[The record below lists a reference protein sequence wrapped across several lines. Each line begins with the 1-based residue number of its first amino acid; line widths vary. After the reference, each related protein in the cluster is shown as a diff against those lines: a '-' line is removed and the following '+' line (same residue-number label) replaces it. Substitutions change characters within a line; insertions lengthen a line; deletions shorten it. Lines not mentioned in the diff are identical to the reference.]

1 MRWWLAMPFAAVV
14 TVLAEPADNVS
25 VTADD
30 ADVAGLLAAR
40 GDHDRAIRLYQDL
53 LSSADSLAVP
63 VQVRRGL
70 ATSLLMAGRPAEA
83 ASTLARAMQLFPED
97 AGLQRVAAG
106 LYSSQ
111 GQYAQAIE
119 HLERAIALEP
129 DQATD
134 HGNLGGLYT
143 NLGRYDEA
151 EKALLHAVGLAPEDA
166 VVQRRLGGLYLK
178 RHRYDDAVE
187 HLTQSARLEP
197 MSQTTAYLLGQA
209 REGMAEPE
217 QALADYEQARRMDPS
232 YMDAHYRVAQL
243 ARRLGRI
250 PLADSAMVAYGHL
263 QAVGGNDADAL
274 KQMRFL
280 RDAIVESGDQPDHV
294 FALAKFL
301 FDQGYLEESQN
312 RLEAVLRQ
320 QPGNYRAH
328 NQLGNIYLRRR
339 IPALAL
345 ARFEEAFRIAPTF
358 APAALN
364 AGNACML
371 LKEPGRALP
380 YYERVVALSPDVAMA
395 WYGLGSA
402 HLALGRPE
410 AASRILQQG
419 LDTTHPGGRTK
430 AAFLE
435 QLRKARLGQK

>member
-1 MRWWLAMPFAAVV
+1 MRWWLVLPLATVV
-14 TVLAEPADNVS
+14 TVVGQPADNIS
-25 VTADD
+25 VTADN
-30 ADVAGLLAAR
+30 ADVAALLAAR
-40 GDHDRAIRLYQDL
+40 GDHDRAIQLYQDL
-53 LSSADSLAVP
+53 LGSADSLAVS

-70 ATSLLMAGRPAEA
+70 ARSLLMAGRPAEA
-83 ASTLARAMQLFPED
+83 ASTLARAMELFPED

-111 GQYAQAIE
+111 GQYAQAIG
-119 HLERAIALEP
+119 HLQRAIALEP

-134 HGNLGGLYT
+134 HANLGGLYT
-143 NLGRYDEA
+143 NLGSYDKA
-151 EKALLHAVGLAPEDA
+151 ERALLHAVALAPEDA
-166 VVQRRLGGLYLK
+166 IVQRRLGGLYLQ

-197 MSQTTAYLLGQA
+197 MSPTTPYLLGQV
-209 REGMAEPE
+209 REGLAEPE
-217 QALADYEQARRMDPS
+217 QALEAYEQARRLDPS
-232 YMDAHYRVAQL
+232 YMDAHYRAAQL
-243 ARRLGRI
+243 ARRLGRFA
-250 PLADSAMVAYGHL
+250 LADSAMVAYTHL
-263 QAVGGNDADAL
+263 QSVGGNDVDAL
-274 KQMRFL
+274 KQMRLL

-294 FALAKFL
+294 FALAQFL
-301 FDQGYLEESQN
+301 FDQGYLDESEN

-320 QPGNYRAH
+320 QPDNYRAH
-328 NQLGNIYLRRR
+328 NQLGNVHLRRR
-339 IPALAL
+339 SAALAL
-345 ARFEEAFRIAPTF
+345 VEYEAAFRIAPMF

-402 HLALGRPE
+402 HLALGRTDV
-410 AASRILQQG
+410 ATRVLQQG
-419 LDTTHPGGRTK
+419 LDTTHPEGRTK

-435 QLRKARLGQK
+435 QLRKARLK